1 MSQAGIIN
9 VAGGGGGGAPVETLT
24 GNDGIAVPPT
34 ANNIFVVGGSL
45 SVNNTNGITT
55 TGNAGGSTE
64 TFNLTNRIQGTVTTN
79 NAAAT
84 TVTTFPLGA
93 VPGVYTFDI
102 QVAGFDITDTAGCG
116 YFISG
121 SIRTTGAAG
130 ILVGTPDKIKN
141 EEVATAGCDANL
153 VASGNNALVQVTGL
167 GGKTID
173 WRVLSIYI
181 FVS

>member
-55 TGNAGGSTE
+55 TGNAGASTE
-64 TFNLTNRIQGTVTTN
+64 TFNLTNRVQGTVTTA
-79 NAAAT
+79 NATPT
-84 TVTTFPLGA
+84 TLTTFALGA
-93 VPGVYTFDI
+93 VPGVYNFDI
-102 QVAGFDITDTAGCG
+102 QISGYDITDTAGVG

-121 SIRTTGAAG
+121 SVRTTGAAAV
-130 ILVGTPDKIKN
+130 LVGTPDKIVN
-141 EEVATAGCDANL
+141 EEAATVACDANL
-153 VASGNNALVQVTGL
+153 IVSGNNAVVQVTGIAA
-167 GGKTID
+167 KTID
-173 WRVLSIYI
+173 WRALSQYI